1 MTNFKW
7 VFGPMECYVDKDGL
21 TDVVYTVNWRY
32 NATREENGKEYFAGM
47 YGATGVGFPDP
58 ATFVPYDQITEEMT
72 IGWMEAALDVPAMQV
87 NLDLQIDLQ
96 INPVTV
102 TLPPPFTNTFSG
114 TIGLAEINPNTKL
127 EIK

>member
-1 MTNFKW
+1 MTIFKW
-7 VFGPMECYVDKDGL
+7 VFGPMECYVDVDGL

-32 NATREENGKEYFAGM
+32 QAARENDGKEYFTEV

-72 IGWMEAALDVPAMQV
+72 IGWMESALDVPAMQK

-102 TLPPPFTNTFSG
+102 TLPPPFKN
-114 TIGLAEINPNTKL
+114 E
-127 EIK
+127 

>member
-32 NATREENGKEYFAGM
+32 NATRENDGKEYFAGM
-47 YGATGVGFPDP
+47 YGATGVAFPDP

-87 NLDLQIDLQ
+87 NLDKQIDLQ

-102 TLPPPFTNTFSG
+102 TLPPPFKN
-114 TIGLAEINPNTKL
+114 E
-127 EIK
+127 